1 MSNWEVKD
9 LWSKSNGDL
18 VLTVGP
24 SIDSNEGMSAFLCI
38 SLYLLALWNL
48 WPVHGAGALILGVI
62 HVFLYVIACFAAFFV
77 NFWMALL
84 WLVPITAG
92 VAVAV
97 GEDIP
102 LIVKIPCFLLWMWGL
117 NGLIHLFP
125 WD

>member
-77 NFWMALL
+77 N
-84 WLVPITAG
+84 LVTKSAVSAYVSCNVPAKTSSRDIVRTG
-92 VAVAV
+92 V
-97 GEDIP
+97 GSFDRY
-102 LIVKIPCFLLWMWGL
+102 VK
-117 NGLIHLFP
+117 
-125 WD
+125 